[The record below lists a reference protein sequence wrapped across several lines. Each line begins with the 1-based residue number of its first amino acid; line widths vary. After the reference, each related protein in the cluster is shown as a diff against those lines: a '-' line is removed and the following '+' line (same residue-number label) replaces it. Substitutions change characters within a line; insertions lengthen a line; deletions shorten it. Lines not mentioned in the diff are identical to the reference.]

1 MKKVINIIIIFLFTC
16 FILESCTST
25 DSEPTMDEDSYLVL
39 SNVNDEIWTYI
50 SLSTGTIV
58 GTSEFGSIKEDEEW
72 KNRTDW
78 DIAICGKYVRTNS
91 GTSGNGQGGLIK
103 VEGMS
108 YESITEKLFICP
120 SPTFPTAI
128 LRTIRKNLGFLKD
141 SKSFSLSVK
150 FIATSIVLKVSE
162 VPSPH
167 I

>member
-16 FILESCTST
+16 FISVSCAST

-50 SLSTGTIV
+50 SISTGTIV
-58 GTSEFGSIKEDEEW
+58 GTSEFGSIKGDEEW

-108 YESITEKLFICP
+108 YESITTPVSDNFYID
-120 SPTFPTAI
+120 I
-128 LRTIRKNLGFLKD
+128 LNKD
-141 SKSFSLSVK
+141 
-150 FIATSIVLKVSE
+150 
-162 VPSPH
+162 
-167 I
+167 